1 MSEQRSMSQTKSGT
15 SGRTVTKAITKEAK
29 ARESTA
35 KYNKSEKGRERQY
48 RWRRKN
54 PRLTWCSAARYNAKR
69 RAKKK
74 GLPFDLSAA
83 YICSI
88 LPDKCPVFGTTFKF
102 RGNGVLGPTSPSI
115 DRIDPAKGYV
125 EGNIVIISL
134 KANQIKNA
142 FTLKDIRMVADW
154 MEEQGYIV

>member
-1 MSEQRSMSQTKSGT
+1 MSVQHSTSQTRSDT
-15 SGRTVTKAITKEAK
+15 SSRTVTKAITKEAK
-29 ARESTA
+29 ARESCS

-48 RWRRKN
+48 RWQKKN
-54 PRLTWCSAARYNAKR
+54 PKLMWCAYARLNAKR
-69 RAKKK
+69 RAVKK
-74 GLPFDLSAA
+74 GLPFDLSGS
-83 YICSI
+83 YIYSI
-88 LPDKCPVFGTTFKF
+88 LPDKCPVFGTAFKF

-142 FTLKDIRMVADW
+142 FTTSDIRRVADW
-154 MEEQGYIV
+154 MEEQGY